1 MHTGKLICIITSSAI
16 LAGALGSCSMLS
28 NLEMPNV
35 RSALTEYLTAVKDA
49 QYEESAEHVVNEE
62 DAFLLNEMNDTEAG
76 LIAAIQDASEFD
88 YGDIEID
95 EDSATAQVI
104 FTFPDI
110 GSIADENYSYE
121 EFLEAVGD
129 IEDTID
135 ETIEFELVKEDDV
148 WLIEADST
156 EEYYNL
162 LMSLIA
168 DLEFTNLSEENSL
181 ELVNTFMTDIEEGNT
196 GDAVSMLSNTDSE
209 LASYLQLAGTMDG
222 FNDIITGYFSRVDYE
237 LEVTEITDEY
247 IMVTAS
253 GTGPDM
259 QAALDA
265 VLADQDIMVPI
276 AADYIESTL
285 NGSTLNYL
293 TIASNLAGALTE
305 QIAQAGTGPVEVVFK
320 VTEDENGGLVLDLV
334 SSVGFD
340 FEIPDLTTRTDLI
353 VPAVALLLD
362 EGRITF
368 AQFAELTGVNPPN

>member
-1 MHTGKLICIITSSAI
+1 MHTGKIICIITSSAI

-35 RSALTEYLTAVKDA
+35 KSALTEYLTAVEDA
-49 QYEESAEHVVNEE
+49 QYEESAEHVVDEE

-156 EEYYNL
+156 DEYYNL

-168 DLEFTNLSEENSL
+168 DLEFTNLTEENAL
-181 ELVNTFMTDIEEGNT
+181 ELVDEFMTDIEEGNT
-196 GDAVSMLSNTDSE
+196 GDAVSMLGNTDSE

-259 QAALDA
+259 QAVLDA

-285 NGSTLNYL
+285 NGNTINYL

>member
-1 MHTGKLICIITSSAI
+1 MQTGKTICIITSSAI
-16 LAGALGSCSMLS
+16 LAGALGSCSMFDYLEKS
-28 NLEMPNV
+28 NIT
-35 RSALTEYLTAVKDA
+35 SALLEYLTAVQAAD
-49 QYEESAEHVVNEE
+49 YNESAELVVDEE
-62 DAFLLNEMNDTEAG
+62 DAFILNEMDDSEAG
-76 LIAAIQDASEFD
+76 LIAAILAASEFEI
-88 YGDIEID
+88 GDIEID
-95 EDSATAQVI
+95 GESASAEVTL
-104 FTFPDI
+104 TLPDI
-110 GSIADENYSYE
+110 ESIADEGYTYD
-121 EFLEAVGD
+121 EFLGAVA
-129 IEDTID
+129 ELNDTVD
-135 ETIEFELVKEDDV
+135 ETLEFELNKTDEA
-148 WLIEADST
+148 WLIEPSST
-156 EEYYNL
+156 DEYYNL

-168 DLEFTNLSEENSL
+168 DLEFTNLTEENAL

-196 GDAVSMLSNTDSE
+196 GDAVSMLGNTDSE

-237 LEVTEITDEY
+237 LEVTETTDEY

-259 QAALDA
+259 QAVLDA

-285 NGSTLNYL
+285 NGSTINYL
-293 TIASNLAGALTE
+293 TIASNLAGELTE

>member
-1 MHTGKLICIITSSAI
+1 MQTGKIICIITSSAI
-16 LAGALGSCSMLS
+16 LAGAMGSCSMLS

-49 QYEESAEHVVNEE
+49 QYEESAEHVVDEE

-88 YGDIEID
+88 YEDIEID

-156 EEYYNL
+156 DEYYNL

-168 DLEFTNLSEENSL
+168 DLEFTNLTEENAL
-181 ELVNTFMTDIEEGNT
+181 ELINTFMTDIEEGNT
-196 GDAVSMLSNTDSE
+196 GDAVSMLGNTDSE

-259 QAALDA
+259 QAVLDA

-285 NGSTLNYL
+285 NGSTMNYL

>member
-1 MHTGKLICIITSSAI
+1 MHTGKIICIITSSAI

-35 RSALTEYLTAVKDA
+35 KSALTEYLTAVEDA
-49 QYEESAEHVVNEE
+49 QYEESAEHVVDEE

-156 EEYYNL
+156 DEYYNL

-168 DLEFTNLSEENSL
+168 DLEFTNLTEENAL
-181 ELVNTFMTDIEEGNT
+181 ELVDEFMTDIEEGNT
-196 GDAVSMLSNTDSE
+196 GDAVSMLGNTDSE

-259 QAALDA
+259 QAVLDA

-285 NGSTLNYL
+285 NGNTINYL

-305 QIAQAGTGPVEVVFK
+305 QIAQTDTGPVEVVFK